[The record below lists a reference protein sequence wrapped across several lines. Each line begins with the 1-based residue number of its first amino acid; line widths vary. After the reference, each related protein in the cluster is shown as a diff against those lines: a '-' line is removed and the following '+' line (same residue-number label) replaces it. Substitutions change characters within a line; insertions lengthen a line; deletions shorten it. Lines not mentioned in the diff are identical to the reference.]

1 MLMLVLEKKMKHM
14 KEGIRMK
21 KGRDGEYKREDID
34 KKWGRFFQILREI
47 SKEIFQILRENSK
60 ERYIVRNVAKKPYE

>member
-1 MLMLVLEKKMKHM
+1 MKHM

-34 KKWGRFFQILREI
+34 KKWGRFFQILRE
-47 SKEIFQILRENSK
+47 NSK
-60 ERYIVRNVAKKPYE
+60 ERYVVELLSFQFGLPSSFFS

>member
-1 MLMLVLEKKMKHM
+1 MLMLVPEKKMKHM

-34 KKWGRFFQILREI
+34 KKWGRFFQIL
-47 SKEIFQILRENSK
+47 SENSK
-60 ERYIVRNVAKKPYE
+60 DTYTIRNVAKRPSE